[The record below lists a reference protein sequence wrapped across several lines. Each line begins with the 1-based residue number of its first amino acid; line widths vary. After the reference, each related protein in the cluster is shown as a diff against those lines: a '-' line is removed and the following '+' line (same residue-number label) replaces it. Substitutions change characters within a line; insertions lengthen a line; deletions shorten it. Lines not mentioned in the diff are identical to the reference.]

1 MADDLPEPK
10 RICEQDPAFPLFI
23 FPGIEDECRR
33 TSLQTTIRSRQGRSS
48 ECVSWVTVPT
58 LLPTAKFWDGL
69 LPKVNLIMCWLK
81 FLSMTVERR
90 FSFEELS
97 SQTQLSFHMDE
108 QSPATNHK
116 TSRRS

>member
-1 MADDLPEPK
+1 MNAGELLFRLPS
-10 RICEQDPAFPLFI
+10 DPDKEEAVN
-23 FPGIEDECRR
+23 
-33 TSLQTTIRSRQGRSS
+33 
-48 ECVSWVTVPT
+48 VSWVTVPT

-97 SQTQLSFHMDE
+97 SQTQLSFQMDE

-116 TSRRS
+116 TSPRS